1 MEELEKEF
9 QKVKD
14 NDFKL
19 KFKYPT
25 EEERQHMNLVNKD
38 MSIEEKNK
46 LQKNEK
52 SIVEL
57 LEDLRNGTI
66 QKENLSKE
74 MLSELKSLLDI

>member
-1 MEELEKEF
+1 
-9 QKVKD
+9 
-14 NDFKL
+14 
-19 KFKYPT
+19 
-25 EEERQHMNLVNKD
+25 MNLDNKD